1 MSTTAFVAG
10 GYAVSWAA
18 IVAAIALSQWLV
30 FVWSRKKQRA
40 LASTAVFIAM
50 WLVAFDGRALIGWKP
65 SAATTQAA
73 VAARPAQASCSIV
86 TDDMSASEVE
96 AKLGK
101 PDETRMNEEVR
112 GPGAAIWIYRDSR
125 CAIHIFDDKVEFIE

>member
-1 MSTTAFVAG
+1 MNTTAFVAG
-10 GYAVSWAA
+10 GFEVTWAA
-18 IVAAIALSQWLV
+18 IVAAVALSQWLV
-30 FVWSRKKQRA
+30 FVCSRKKQRA
-40 LASTAVFIAM
+40 LMSTGVFIAM
-50 WLVAFDGRALIGWKP
+50 WLVAFDGRALLGSKTA
-65 SAATTQAA
+65 AATTQAS
-73 VAARPAQASCSIV
+73 VAARPVRASCSLI
-86 TDDMSASEVE
+86 TDSMTSAEVE